1 MAEDAILG
9 DGRHDWPMKESNTR
23 RRDKGVE
30 HSFMCK
36 DHGPTFQK
44 QKGAEAESNIK
55 KDPNGCR

>member
-1 MAEDAILG
+1 
-9 DGRHDWPMKESNTR
+9 MKESNTR

-44 QKGAEAESNIK
+44 QKGAEAKSNIK
-55 KDPNGCR
+55 KTPTAAANRQRLQK